1 MLNER
6 SEFQVIYSTI
16 TFEIPSFDE
25 TVTNAGG
32 SSECVKFYEERNV
45 GGKRTSSRTQEKTP
59 V

>member
-6 SEFQVIYSTI
+6 SKFQVIYSTI

-25 TVTNAGG
+25 TVTNAES
-32 SSECVKFYEERNV
+32 SSERVKFYEERNA
-45 GGKRTSSRTQEKTP
+45 GGKRTSSRTLQKTP